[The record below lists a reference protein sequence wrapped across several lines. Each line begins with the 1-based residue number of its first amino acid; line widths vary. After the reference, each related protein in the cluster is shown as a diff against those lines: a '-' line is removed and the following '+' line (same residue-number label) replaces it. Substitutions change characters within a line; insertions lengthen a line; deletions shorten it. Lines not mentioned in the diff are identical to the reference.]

1 MRELELSREQLP
13 TRIEIPPAPDLER
26 YVHDLTAL
34 LALPAMWTGKRPIEI
49 GEGLLDVLVD
59 LLRVEIAFARF
70 EDPEG
75 RNAFE
80 AWRPEGVTMPLD
92 IEDLF
97 SASHDPT
104 LALATR
110 TMPTTVPGQ
119 RLQIASR
126 YPGLQGERALVVVGS
141 NRPDF
146 PTELESTLLQA
157 AVDQASIAIRGA
169 RQLESAQLERE
180 AAESGARQRQEFM
193 ATVSHDLKNP
203 LGAIKAQAQLLRRHI
218 QRTTSPSTDRLLT
231 GLEQIDTTAS
241 RMTAQIDEL
250 LDQSRLQAGQD
261 LDLQRQAVDLVA
273 LTRQAVMEAQQTTE
287 LHTMRVEAPVST
299 LVGYWDPLRLHRVIA
314 NLLSNAIK
322 YSPRGGAI
330 TVTLALGRHEIPGS
344 HWASIAVNDEGIGIP
359 KEDLPEIFERY
370 RRGANVAGRIAGS
383 GVGLAGALE
392 IVEEHGGS
400 ITVDSVEGAGST
412 FKVTLPLVPPR
423 RPLDPH
429 H

>member
-1 MRELELSREQLP
+1 MNREEMP
-13 TRIEIPPAPDLER
+13 VPVEIPLSPDLER
-26 YVHDLTAL
+26 YVQDLTAL
-34 LALPAMWTGKRPIEI
+34 LALPATWTGKSAAAI

-59 LLRVEIAFARF
+59 LLQPEIAFARF

-80 AWRPEGVTMPLD
+80 AWRPTGVEMPSEV
-92 IEDLF
+92 IELF
-97 SASHDPT
+97 STTHDPT

-110 TMPTTVPGQ
+110 TLPIAIPGQ
-119 RLQIASR
+119 RLRIASC
-126 YPGLQGERALVVVGS
+126 YPGLHGERALVVVGS
-141 NRPDF
+141 DHPDF
-146 PTELESTLLQA
+146 PTDLESTLLQA
-157 AVDQASIAIRGA
+157 AVDQASIAIRGS
-169 RQLESAQLERE
+169 RQLELARAERE
-180 AAESGARQRQEFM
+180 AAETGVRERQEFM

-218 QRTTSPSTDRLLT
+218 QRSNPPSIERILT

-250 LDQSRLQAGQD
+250 LDQTRLQAGQE
-261 LDLQRQAVDLVA
+261 LDLQRQAVDLVT
-273 LTRQAVMEAQQTTE
+273 LTRQAVEEAQQTTE
-287 LHTMRVEAPVST
+287 LHTLQVVAPVST

-322 YSPRGGAI
+322 YSPRGGNI
-330 TVTLALGRHEIPGS
+330 TVTIALGRHELPGS
-344 HWASIAVNDEGIGIP
+344 HWASIAVTDEGIGIP

-370 RRGANVAGRIAGS
+370 RRGGNVAGRIAGS
-383 GVGLAGALE
+383 GVGLAGSLD

-423 RPLDPH
+423 RSRE
-429 H
+429 